1 MYLCIDLAT
10 LLKWSCLKKKLSGQC
25 PCGYFF
31 GTFDDAKDAIVKI
44 RLHFDFYHTDFLPF
58 GITDTEA
65 LALLKKTIL
74 RGENLVC
81 SNNVCH
87 IKQNRRIAQQMT

>member
-1 MYLCIDLAT
+1 
-10 LLKWSCLKKKLSGQC
+10 LKKKLSGQC

-44 RLHFDFYHTDFLPF
+44 RLHFDFYHKDFLPF

-65 LALLKKTIL
+65 LAMLKKGIL
-74 RGENLVC
+74 RGKNLVC
-81 SNNVCH
+81 SNNVCY
-87 IKQNRRIAQQMT
+87 KQDRRIAQQMT